1 MFEFTHSRTP
11 GDGTMLDLYSA
22 QPASLERWATPLKRP
37 TCLVMQTARP
47 RQGHATRN
55 RTESSSDTAHVSMGV
70 SEPGATMCTAPLKWT
85 RMKTS
90 AQAGLL
96 DVIRVLKGT

>member
-1 MFEFTHSRTP
+1 
-11 GDGTMLDLYSA
+11 
-22 QPASLERWATPLKRP
+22 
-37 TCLVMQTARP
+37 
-47 RQGHATRN
+47 
-55 RTESSSDTAHVSMGV
+55 MGE

-96 DVIRVLKGT
+96 DVIRVLKGTSRGSSQCVQGHWPSEWIGGLDA